1 MKRKSIINRAFASLA
16 LCGLVATSCT
26 TVTPQG
32 VNTDYKLMTVT
43 LSNRSLSNE
52 YSAAISGKQSVEI
65 RPQVSGTLT
74 EVRIVE
80 GAPVKK
86 GQTLFIIDQAPYKA
100 ALQTALANVE
110 SAKASVATAQLTAES
125 KQELFNQNVISSF
138 DLQTAKNA
146 LLVAKATLAQA
157 EAQETIARTNLA
169 YTVVTSP
176 VNGVASMTSYR
187 VGALVNSAIA
197 TPLVTVSDDSDVYA
211 YFSMTENQIL
221 TLSRQNGVLTEAIK
235 AMPKVSLRL
244 SDGTMYDQQGT
255 IDAISGIV
263 NTATGAVSIRAIFPN
278 AGKILRS
285 GGSGSIVFPYE
296 KTDCIVIPQAATYEI
311 QDKVYVYKVI
321 DGKASSAIVSIFG
334 INDGREYIVESG
346 LQVGETII
354 ADGAGLVQEGATIT
368 PLAQNAE
375 QPTKEN

>member
-52 YSAAISGKQSVEI
+52 YSAAMSGKQSVEI
-65 RPQVSGTLT
+65 RPQVSGMLT

-321 DGKASSAIVSIFG
+321 DGKAASTIVSIFS
-334 INDGREYIVESG
+334 INDGKEYIVESG

>member
-354 ADGAGLVQEGATIT
+354 AEGAGLVQEGATIT

>member
-52 YSAAISGKQSVEI
+52 YSAAMSGKQSVEI
-65 RPQVSGTLT
+65 RPQVSGMLT

-354 ADGAGLVQEGATIT
+354 AEGAGLVQEGATIT

>member
-16 LCGLVATSCT
+16 ICGLVATSCT

-65 RPQVSGTLT
+65 RPQVGGTLT

-125 KQELFNQNVISSF
+125 KQELFSQNVISSF

-221 TLSRQNGVLTEAIK
+221 ALSRQNGILTEAIK

-354 ADGAGLVQEGATIT
+354 AEGAGLVQEGATIT

>member
-321 DGKASSAIVSIFG
+321 DGKAASTIVSIFS
-334 INDGREYIVESG
+334 INDGKEYIVESG